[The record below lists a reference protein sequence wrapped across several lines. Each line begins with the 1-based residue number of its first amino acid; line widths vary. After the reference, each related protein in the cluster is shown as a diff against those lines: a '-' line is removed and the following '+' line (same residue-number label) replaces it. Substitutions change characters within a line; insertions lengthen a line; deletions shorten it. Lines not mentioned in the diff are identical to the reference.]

1 MRLHLLRHTKPQ
13 IADGLC
19 YGQADVPVLA
29 ADYQMLAIEMRQKLS
44 AGIPVFSS
52 PLQRCALLAQALHDQ
67 PQLDP
72 RLMEMHFGAWE
83 LCAWD
88 AVPRAEIDAWAA
100 APATYC
106 PGGGESALDVAQRV
120 IAWLTDVRQM
130 QLPEAL
136 VVAHAGI
143 MRMLLTWQDGMA
155 ADELA
160 QLVCAQN
167 RSLAFG
173 EYIEILVFHK

>member
-13 IADGLC
+13 IASGLC

-29 ADYQMLAIEMRQKLS
+29 ADCQILAAAIRQKLS
-44 AGIPVFSS
+44 ASMPVFSS
-52 PLQRCALLAQALHDQ
+52 PLQRCALLAHALHDQ
-67 PQLDP
+67 PQFDP

-88 AVPRAEIDAWAA
+88 DLPRAEIVAWAS
-100 APATYC
+100 APATYR

-130 QLPEAL
+130 HLSEAL
-136 VVAHAGI
+136 VVAHAGV
-143 MRMLLTWQDGMA
+143 MRMLLVWRDGMA

-160 QLVCAQN
+160 QLVCDQPT
-167 RSLAFG
+167 SLAFG
-173 EYIEILVFHK
+173 EHKEILVFNM

>member
-19 YGQADVPVLA
+19 YGQADVPVRAADCQILA
-29 ADYQMLAIEMRQKLS
+29 AKIRQKL
-44 AGIPVFSS
+44 AVGIPVFSS
-52 PLQRCALLAQALHDQ
+52 PLQRCALLAQALHAQ

-88 AVPRAEIDAWAA
+88 AIPRTEIDAWAA
-100 APATYC
+100 APATYR
-106 PGGGESALDVAQRV
+106 PGAGESAQDVAQRV
-120 IAWLTDVRQM
+120 IAWLADLRQM

-143 MRMLLTWQDGMA
+143 MRMLLVWQDGMA

-160 QLVCAQN
+160 QLVCTQN
-167 RSLAFG
+167 LSLSFG
-173 EYIEILVFHK
+173 EFTEILVFDK